1 MRVTNNMLTQN
12 LLKNLQNA
20 NNKMDLIQQ
29 QLATGQRITKP
40 SDDPIKIETA
50 MRLKNTLSAMGQWQE
65 NAGQGAAFMDTTEGI
80 LANMT
85 SMLQRMREL
94 AVQGANG
101 SNADGDLEQIA
112 IEVEQLTEQ
121 FQLLANSQYG
131 SKYIFSGTHIDKAP
145 MPLAYSDPGFQ
156 WQGNNKII
164 QVEVGNNLNLPI
176 SIDGKKLFGIDA
188 AGKNSSVFQTLTNLS
203 QALNDQNSIGINQ
216 ALGEIDQH
224 IDTVLSVRAELGA
237 KTNRLEVINNQL
249 DNSIINLKQ
258 NLSKIQDVDMA
269 ETIMEFQSIQNTFR
283 AALSVG
289 SQIIQPSLVDFIK

>member
-12 LLKNLQNA
+12 LLKNLQYA

-50 MRLKNTLSAMGQWQE
+50 MRLRGTLSAMEQWQE
-65 NAGQGAAFMDTTEGI
+65 NAGKALAFMDTTEGI

-85 SMLQRMREL
+85 SMLQRLREL

-101 SNADGDLEQIA
+101 SNADADLEQIA
-112 IEVEQLTEQ
+112 IEVDQLTEQ
-121 FQLLANSQYG
+121 LQLLANSQFG

-145 MPLAYSDPGFQ
+145 MPLPYSDPGFQ
-156 WQGNNKII
+156 WEGNDKIV
-164 QVEVGNNLNLPI
+164 QVEVGNNLSLPI
-176 SIDGKKLFGIDA
+176 SVDGKMLFGIDA
-188 AGKNSSVFQTLTNLS
+188 SGKNSSLFQTLSDLS
-203 QALNDQNSIGINQ
+203 QALYDHNSVGVDQ

-224 IDTVLSVRAELGA
+224 IDTVLSVRAGLGA

-249 DNSIINLKQ
+249 DNSIISLKK

-269 ETIMEFQSIQNTFR
+269 EAIMEFQSIQNTFR